1 MPANNKNRLQH
12 KLHPDFDKMIESA
25 MVLQKCLNIKCK
37 KELPLNDDL
46 KNLQIKWDDVQFQTK
61 DLDNCLSEYIISENG
76 ELLEEIVEREY
87 IYYTEEEKKQK
98 RDKWSFYKDV
108 IEKNRYTKKVEY
120 HGKITFYELFD
131 ISETED
137 IWVDFDAYFT
147 YGKLDRIELVKTEK
161 QESRKIRMD
170 KFWEEQKKKTTS
182 ISYRIRKYSGW
193 FWFWDKVGKISY
205 NISRFFGNIHMFIVK
220 YNR

>member
-1 MPANNKNRLQH
+1 MGM
-12 KLHPDFDKMIESA
+12 FDY
-25 MVLQKCLNIKCK
+25 IKCK

-46 KNLQIKWDDVQFQTK
+46 KNLQVKWDEVQFQTK

-98 RDKWSFYKDV
+98 RDKWNLYKDV

-120 HGKITFYELFD
+120 HGKITFYEIFD

-147 YGKLDRIELVKTEK
+147 YGKLDRIELVKSEK

-170 KFWEEQKKKTTS
+170 EFWEEEKKRTS
-182 ISYRIRKYSGW
+182 SFSYRLKNYSGW
-193 FWFWDKVGKISY
+193 FWFWNKIGKICY
-205 NISRFFGNIHMFIVK
+205 NISRFFSNIHMFIIR